1 MSETRRTS
9 WTDLINRICPSRDE
23 TSLAP
28 EAGNVSVGLNR
39 AVTVSARWVNTNQSP
54 DQTVIPSL
62 CLIIQSHTIRLSG
75 RINSGTETKYMHAVL
90 ITNRI
95 VIQNCHCTLLL

>member
-54 DQTVIPSL
+54 RLNDGSDSYPVFVFNHPVPH
-62 CLIIQSHTIRLSG
+62 HT
-75 RINSGTETKYMHAVL
+75 T
-90 ITNRI
+90 
-95 VIQNCHCTLLL
+95 